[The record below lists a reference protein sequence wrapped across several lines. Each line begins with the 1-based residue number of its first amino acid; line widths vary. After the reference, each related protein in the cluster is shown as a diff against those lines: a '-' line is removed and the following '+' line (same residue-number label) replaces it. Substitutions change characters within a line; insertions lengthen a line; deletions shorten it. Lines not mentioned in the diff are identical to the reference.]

1 MTIYV
6 ILGMKWTWRLSHKEL
21 HTPHAYILFQLSEEG
36 EEDDTPKP
44 DYKPPPVI
52 PKEENRTG
60 CNKKTYFVCNERK

>member
-1 MTIYV
+1 MNV
-6 ILGMKWTWRLSHKEL
+6 SKLD
-21 HTPHAYILFQLSEEG
+21 AEEG

-60 CNKKTYFVCNERK
+60 CNNFNIVSLYFENILCMQWT